1 MLAVKIGKK
10 TKEEALE
17 TLRSSLVYSMRT
29 GDTFVINMDKLN
41 ADFKSEWQ
49 DDDELP
55 MDIICDFDEWRE
67 ESNYMK
73 IVKEEENKDLFEK
86 PGQFVMREDFTMVFL
101 ARYESDQ
108 QMVDVFNNIPHSE
121 MMQVL
126 ITHAQTST
134 EE

>member
-10 TKEEALE
+10 SKEEALE

-41 ADFKSEWQ
+41 ADFKTEWQ

-55 MDIICDFDEWRE
+55 MDKICDFDEWRE

-73 IVKEEENKDLFEK
+73 IVKEEENKDMLEK
-86 PGQFVMREDFTMVFL
+86 PGQFVMRDDFTMVFL

-108 QMVDVFNNIPHSE
+108 AMVDVFNNIPHSE

-126 ITHAQTST
+126 ITHA
-134 EE
+134 